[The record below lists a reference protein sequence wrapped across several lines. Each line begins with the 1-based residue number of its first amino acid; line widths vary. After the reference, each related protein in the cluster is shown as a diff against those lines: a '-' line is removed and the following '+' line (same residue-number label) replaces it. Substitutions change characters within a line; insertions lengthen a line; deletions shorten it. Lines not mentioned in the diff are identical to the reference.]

1 MIRPEEIAAR
11 IRELCDERDIN
22 NYKLSKASG
31 ISMSALS
38 HMFNRQTIPNVTTL
52 IRICDG
58 LGITLNELFDYG
70 GLDRVHLTD
79 ETVRLLGFWNQLD
92 STERRELLYY
102 LEWRSLKASEKSE
115 KRQLIHAEARK
126 KESNL
131 RAPAFFYACLIR
143 SSHVK

>member
-79 ETVRLLGFWNQLD
+79 ETVRLLDFEPAGQHRAPRA
-92 STERRELLYY
+92 SLLSGM
-102 LEWRSLKASEKSE
+102 EEPQSIRKTG

-131 RAPAFFYACLIR
+131 RASAFFMLA
-143 SSHVK
+143 

>member
-79 ETVRLLGFWNQLD
+79 ETVRLLDFWNQLD

-102 LEWRSLKASEKSE
+102 LEWRSLKASEKPETDS
-115 KRQLIHAEARK
+115 
-126 KESNL
+126 
-131 RAPAFFYACLIR
+131 
-143 SSHVK
+143 

>member
-79 ETVRLLGFWNQLD
+79 ETVRLLDFWNQLD
-92 STERRELLYY
+92 STEPVSYTHLDVY
-102 LEWRSLKASEKSE
+102 
-115 KRQLIHAEARK
+115 KRQARSRPMDRFPRTDRL
-126 KESNL
+126 SN
-131 RAPAFFYACLIR
+131 P
-143 SSHVK
+143 S

>member
-70 GLDRVHLTD
+70 GLDRGSPD
-79 ETVRLLGFWNQLD
+79 RRDRPAAGLLEPAGQHRAPRA
-92 STERRELLYY
+92 SLLSGM
-102 LEWRSLKASEKSE
+102 EEPQSIRKTG

-131 RAPAFFYACLIR
+131 RASASFMLA
-143 SSHVK
+143 